1 MADLAGDG
9 APATGDD
16 DLARFRSS
24 TVASLGLHTEGAGDG
39 IRGTVKVTPH
49 MWVPG
54 TRVVRTSV
62 LAVWADSATGL
73 LAGFTRRPRIMVT
86 LDLDL
91 HLRRQPVGAGT
102 VTLAA
107 SVIKA
112 GRNVSVT
119 DVHLTWNGEAE
130 PFAIG
135 HASFMASPDPAHVI
149 DGGFPLSMP
158 RREPTLE
165 VPFAEEAGATVL
177 EPGVAEVP
185 WKPENLNAA
194 ESIQGGLVAL
204 AAEEAALSLAPGY
217 VVAAMT
223 MRYLRPIRSGAARAR
238 AVLADDVAS
247 VEIEAAPGRLGTV
260 VTAHLAPAA
269 G

>member
-1 MADLAGDG
+1 MPDTAGDG
-9 APATGDD
+9 TPATEDD
-16 DLARFRSS
+16 ELASFRSS

-39 IRGTVKVTPH
+39 IRGTVTVTPY

-73 LAGFTRRPRIMVT
+73 LAGFTQRPRIMVT

-91 HLRRQPVGAGT
+91 HLRRQPVGTGAI
-102 VTLAA
+102 TLDAA
-107 SVIKA
+107 VIKA

-119 DVHLTWNGEAE
+119 EVHLTWNGETE
-130 PFAIG
+130 PFAAG
-135 HASFMASPDPAHVI
+135 HASFMASPDPEHVI
-149 DGGFPLSMP
+149 EGGFPLSMP
-158 RREPTLE
+158 WREPTLD

-185 WKPENLNAA
+185 WKPGNLNAT

-204 AAEEAALSLAPGY
+204 AAEEAALSLAPGH
-217 VVAAMT
+217 VVTAMT

-238 AVLADDVAS
+238 AVLADGVAS
-247 VEIEAAPGRLGTV
+247 VEIEAAPGKLGTV